1 VPADRLGELQFK
13 MMVVE
18 ALRSVK
24 SRCSYRALAKILG
37 VNHTLLARYVA
48 GSLLPS
54 ERQAKRIWEG
64 LKSLVDPRR
73 RILESLDREGF
84 IDLTLILSEPLCL
97 RILSLEF
104 LERFS
109 KERISKILVPETGG
123 ITLATSVALAFN
135 VPLVIARRRKSNPHI
150 EYVEASTSMAPNI
163 ARIFYIPAGSI
174 KGGERVLV
182 VDDIIQTGLTL
193 GAMRILV
200 EKSGAELAGVA
211 AVVVYGSDWRARAGL
226 PDQAR
231 VESIIEVPLPEG
243 SPHLGAV
250 RRAGLS
256 EPRLEGCERIARSEQ
271 P

>member
-13 MMVVE
+13 IMVVE
-18 ALRSVK
+18 ALRAVK
-24 SRCSYRALAKILG
+24 SRYSYRTLARILE

-54 ERQAKRIWEG
+54 ERQAERIWER
-64 LKSLVDPRR
+64 LKVLVNIEGK
-73 RILESLDREGF
+73 ILEGLEREGF
-84 IDLTLILSEPLCL
+84 IDLTPLLSEPLYL

-109 KERISKILVPETGG
+109 GERVSKILVPETSG
-123 ITLATSVALAFN
+123 ITLATSMALAFN

-150 EYVEASTSMAPNI
+150 EYIEASTSMAPNI

-174 KGGERVLV
+174 RGGERVLI

-211 AVVVYGSDWRARAGL
+211 AVVVYGGGWRGRAGL
-226 PDQAR
+226 PEGVR
-231 VESIIEVPLPEG
+231 VESIIEVPG
-243 SPHLGAV
+243 SPTAHKEPSPGA
-250 RRAGLS
+250 REEGL
-256 EPRLEGCERIARSEQ
+256 
-271 P
+271 